1 MIIIQIIDSNTVV
14 VTTSDELKQVISE
27 DNNYDYIYLGNDITA
42 TSGFVINGNKSK
54 VIIDGTYNNTKYT
67 YTNNLSLEADVI
79 KVSTTNKRIILKN
92 MVIRSSMKIVFRP
105 LKINFTG
112 TLDNRIIPARNIV
125 ATAYPAKVW
134 NKNTDTINPM
144 VPTSLVL
151 GSSL

>member
-67 YTNNLSLEADVI
+67 YTNN
-79 KVSTTNKRIILKN
+79 
-92 MVIRSSMKIVFRP
+92 
-105 LKINFTG
+105 
-112 TLDNRIIPARNIV
+112 
-125 ATAYPAKVW
+125 
-134 NKNTDTINPM
+134 
-144 VPTSLVL
+144 
-151 GSSL
+151 

>member
-92 MVIRSSMKIVFRP
+92 MK
-105 LKINFTG
+105 
-112 TLDNRIIPARNIV
+112 NIQ
-125 ATAYPAKVW
+125 
-134 NKNTDTINPM
+134 
-144 VPTSLVL
+144 
-151 GSSL
+151 

>member
-92 MVIRSSMKIVFRP
+92 M
-105 LKINFTG
+105 
-112 TLDNRIIPARNIV
+112 NIV
-125 ATAYPAKVW
+125 SSHGYGV
-134 NKNTDTINPM
+134 IY
-144 VPTSLVL
+144 VPSHPNYSNVVVEYNNIIFCGL
-151 GSSL
+151 